1 MLAAGEPCRANN
13 VRANERANKYKIGKY
28 PQMFCSLSLSLR
40 ICLYTRAAVL
50 LNHVCNDAGAFA
62 AVIS

>member
-13 VRANERANKYKIGKY
+13 VRANERTYKYKIGKY
-28 PQMFCSLSLSLR
+28 PQMFCSLSLR
-40 ICLYTRAAVL
+40 IYLYTRAAVL
-50 LNHVCNDAGAFA
+50 LNHVCNDAGAFG